1 MAATPT
7 LEADHMLRQWLR
19 ILAVA
24 AVALGSPALAAA
36 VTPVNACA
44 DLTKAGETY
53 TLTADISSGVVC
65 FRVLADRITL
75 DLAGHTITGD
85 ASTGSVAVWDTNVA
99 RTSTVVKNGSLTNFD
114 FGIFLNSSSRST
126 IRGVTASD
134 NGTAIT
140 IGGPNSLVKDCTVQ
154 GNGSHGIV
162 TDSGVQVENCVI
174 GGDGDNANGGFGL
187 VGGQRMLVTRNTVSG
202 NRQGGILVGANSTVT
217 HNTSNGNGGDG
228 IAVGLKSLVTY
239 NTANDNEG
247 DGIEAV
253 CPATVTNNQASGNGD
268 LDFHFIPIGQGACF
282 DKGNTSPAPQ

>member
-1 MAATPT
+1 
-7 LEADHMLRQWLR
+7 MLRQWLR

-24 AVALGSPALAAA
+24 AIALGSPALAAA
-36 VTPVNACA
+36 VTPVAACA

-53 TLTADISSGVVC
+53 VLTADISASPAPEC

-85 ASTGSVAVWDTNVA
+85 ASTSGVAVWDTSVA
-99 RTSTVVKNGSLTNFD
+99 RTSTVVKNGSVTNFD

-162 TDSGVQVENCVI
+162 TGNGVQVENCVI
-174 GGDGDNANGGFGL
+174 GGDGDNTNGGFGVL
-187 VGGQRMLVTRNTVSG
+187 GGQRTLVTRNTVSG
-202 NRQGGILVGANSTVT
+202 NGLGGILVGANSTVT
-217 HNTSNGNGGDG
+217 HNTSNENGGDG
-228 IAVGLKSLVTY
+228 IAVGLKSLVTL
-239 NTANDNEG
+239 NTANDNGG

-268 LDFHFIPIGQGACF
+268 LDFYFIATGQGACF
-282 DKGNTSPAPQ
+282 DKGNTSPDNDPV